1 MVGGV
6 GLDYVTFECRVKFVL
21 MENFDIIFIDFY
33 SLFEKNRKGEDK
45 SFVIIYI
52 IFVRLLVVLMERF
65 FFLKV
70 YFFEM

>member
-6 GLDYVTFECRVKFVL
+6 GLDYVMFECRVKFVL